1 MRAIFSLLFSV
12 FTIAAIAQQTTA
24 TPANARIK
32 SFDQR
37 KTLEKN
43 SIVNGIAFKSI
54 GPTVM
59 SGRVVDVDVSEEDPS
74 HFYVGYASGGLWK
87 TTNNGTTFTPLFDKE
102 QVITI
107 GDVAVNWK
115 NNIIW
120 VGTGEVNS
128 SRSSYAGVGMYKS
141 TDGGK
146 TWQHL
151 GLGESHHI
159 GRIVLHPTDPN
170 TAWVAVLGHLYS
182 PNKERGVYKTTDG
195 GKTWKQVLTINEN
208 TGASDLVIDPQ
219 DPKVLYAATWHRERR
234 AWDFIES
241 GEESGIY
248 QSTDGGDTWKLL
260 NKIGGAF
267 PKGEGAGR
275 IGLAI
280 MRNNGKRVI
289 YATIDNYFRRE
300 KEKPTE
306 PDVLTK
312 EQLRTINKE
321 QFLALKKYQ
330 IKEYLASNG
339 FPEDFTVD
347 KAIEMVKSDK
357 MKPQELVEYTEE
369 PNALVFD
376 TQVIGLEVYRSDD
389 DGKTWN
395 KTHKGFVDGVYSS
408 YGYYFGQV
416 RVSPVD
422 PNKIYLLGVP
432 VIRSD
437 DGGKTFKSIDQ
448 DNVHS
453 DHHAL
458 WINSKRAGHIIL
470 GNDGGIN
477 ISYDDGETWNHCN
490 NPPLAQFYY
499 IAADMATPY
508 NVYGGLQD
516 NGVWMG
522 PSTYTPSTSWQSTG
536 QYPYKSIG
544 GGDGMQVAID
554 TRDNTTV
561 YAGSQFGFYFR
572 LNTKTG
578 ERKFITP
585 RHKVGEK
592 PLRWNW
598 MTPIHLSIHQPDI
611 FYMASNKLH
620 RSFNRGDVFEA
631 ISGDLTKGGKK
642 GDVPYGTISTIH
654 ESPLK
659 FGLLYVGTDDG
670 LVHVTRDGGYAWK
683 KISDALPQDLWVNRV
698 QASKFVE
705 GRVYVC
711 LSGYRY
717 DDFGSYLYASDNY
730 GDTWNKI
737 GLDLPLEPINVVKED
752 PTNEDIL
759 YVGTDHGLYVSLNR
773 GQSFQL
779 MNNGLPAV
787 PVHDVVIHPREKDI
801 IVGTH
806 GRSLYI
812 GRGKELQQLKP
823 DLIAQTIKTFE
834 PDAVRWS
841 GRWGNPYADWAEE
854 QKVDVQLP
862 VYVNA
867 AGKVKIDIRT
877 EAGLVVRS
885 LELDAV
891 KGLNYFNYDLT
902 MDAAKAGDLEKKL
915 NEKRKEEDKPITV
928 KAAKN
933 GKIYLP
939 RGNYKWLATKDG
951 KESEAALSVK

>member
-1 MRAIFSLLFSV
+1 M
-12 FTIAAIAQQTTA
+12 
-24 TPANARIK
+24 
-32 SFDQR
+32 
-37 KTLEKN
+37 
-43 SIVNGIAFKSI
+43 
-54 GPTVM
+54 
-59 SGRVVDVDVSEEDPS
+59 
-74 HFYVGYASGGLWK
+74 
-87 TTNNGTTFTPLFDKE
+87 
-102 QVITI
+102 TI

-120 VGTGEVNS
+120 LGTGEVNS

-141 TDGGK
+141 IDGGK
-146 TWQHL
+146 NWQYL

-195 GKTWKQVLTINEN
+195 GKSWKQVLSVNEN
-208 TGASDLVIDPQ
+208 TGASELIIDPQ
-219 DPKVLYAATWHRERR
+219 DPKVLYAASWHRERR

-241 GEESGIY
+241 GDESGIY
-248 QSTDGGDTWKLL
+248 QSTDGGESWKLL
-260 NKIGGAF
+260 SKVGAGF
-267 PKGEGAGR
+267 PTGEGAGR

-280 MRNNGKRVI
+280 MRQNGKRVI

-306 PDVLTK
+306 PDLLSK
-312 EQLRTINKE
+312 DQLRSMSKD

-330 IKEYLASNG
+330 IKDYLSSNG

-347 KAIEMVKSDK
+347 KALDMVKSDK
-357 MKPQELVEYTEE
+357 LKPLELVEYTEDA
-369 PNALVFD
+369 NSLLFD
-376 TQVIGLEVYRSDD
+376 TPVVGLEIYRSDD
-389 DGKTWN
+389 DGKSWG
-395 KTHKGFVDGVYSS
+395 KTHKGYVEAVYNS

-437 DGGKTFKSIDQ
+437 DGGKTFRTIDQ

-458 WINSKRAGHIIL
+458 WINPKKPNHIIL

-477 ISYDDGETWNHCN
+477 ISYDDGENWNHCN

-499 IAADMATPY
+499 IAADLATPY

-522 PSTYTPSTSWQSTG
+522 PSTYTAGTSWQSTG
-536 QYPYKSIG
+536 QYPYKSIM
-544 GGDGMQVAID
+544 GGDGMQVAVD
-554 TRDNTTV
+554 TRDNATV
-561 YAGSQFGFYFR
+561 YTGFQFGNYYR
-572 LNTKTG
+572 INTKTG
-578 ERKFITP
+578 DRKSITP

-598 MTPIHLSIHQPDI
+598 MAPIHLSIHQPDI

-620 RSFNRGDVFEA
+620 RSFNRGDSFEA
-631 ISGDLTKGGKK
+631 ISDDLTKGGKK
-642 GDVPYGTISTIH
+642 GDVPFGTISTIH

-659 FGLLYVGTDDG
+659 FGLIYVGTDDG
-670 LVHVTRDGGYAWK
+670 LVHVTRGGGFGWK
-683 KISDALPQDLWVNRV
+683 KISAALPQDLWVNRV
-698 QASKFVE
+698 QASKFAE
-705 GRVYVC
+705 GRVYLC
-711 LSGYRY
+711 LSGYRS

-730 GDTWNKI
+730 GDTWTKI

-759 YVGTDHGLYVSLNR
+759 YVGTDNGLYVSLNR

-779 MNNGLPAV
+779 MNNGLPAT

-806 GRSLYI
+806 GRSMYL
-812 GRGKELQQLKP
+812 GRGKELQLLKP
-823 DLIAQTIKTFE
+823 ELIAQTIKAFE
-834 PDAVRWS
+834 PDAARWS
-841 GRWGNPYADWAEE
+841 GRWGNPFAEWAEP
-854 QKVDVQLP
+854 QKTEVLLP
-862 VYVNA
+862 IYANT
-867 AGKVKIDIRT
+867 AGKVKIDIGS
-877 EAGLVVRS
+877 EAGLVVKTQ
-885 LELDAV
+885 EYDAV
-891 KGLNYFNYDLT
+891 KGLNYFSYDLT
-902 MDAAKAGDLEKKL
+902 IDPGKAGDMEKKL
-915 NEKRKEEDKPITV
+915 NEKRKEEEKPILI

-933 GKIYLP
+933 GKTYL
-939 RGNYKWLATKDG
+939 YKGTYKVIASKDG
-951 KESEAALSVK
+951 KESETTLNLK